1 LEGKQ
6 FMALYADLHRHLG
19 GALHPR
25 IIYKFLQRQDHK
37 VLGYFPDY
45 EGFYNWFTRPCRSLE
60 EFVKIHTLVEELQSL
75 EHLPYFCIRLCR
87 GAYTFENLQ
96 YLELRYN
103 PYFRTDHDLPSEKR
117 IGQMNEIVEVITQN
131 LRPAE
136 YPITVKQILCLDR
149 RLPENINEA
158 ILKVAIDNV
167 GPVVGVDLAG
177 PEIEPEKWE
186 GWVALMA
193 KARAAGLKTTAH
205 LGETGIDNVNP
216 AFFNVLD
223 RIGHGIH
230 IPLLR
235 PEWLKDLAKKQI
247 TLEVC
252 PTSYRQTG
260 VMENFSQLKTV
271 FSRCKHAGVAIAV
284 CTDNPGRNPSPC
296 TLPGEY
302 ERLIDND
309 VIDFAELKQ
318 LQNEG
323 FRSAFGFAGQ
333 LRS

>member
-1 LEGKQ
+1 
-6 FMALYADLHRHLG
+6 MALYADLHRHLG

-25 IIYKFLQRQDHK
+25 IIYKFLQKQDHP

-45 EGFYNWFTRPCRSLE
+45 EGFYSWFTRPCRTLE

-75 EHLPYFCIRLCR
+75 EHLPYFCLRLCR

-103 PYFRTDHDLPSEKR
+103 PFFRTDHKLSEAKR
-117 IGQMNEIVEVITQN
+117 LGQMNEIVEVISAN
-131 LRPAE
+131 VRPTD
-136 YPITVKQILCLDR
+136 YPITVKQIICLDR
-149 RLPENINEA
+149 RLPQNLNEA
-158 ILKVAIDNV
+158 ILKVAMDNI

-177 PEIEPEKWE
+177 PEINSETWDV
-186 GWVALMA
+186 WVNLLG
-193 KARAAGLKTTAH
+193 KARAAGLKTTCH
-205 LGETGIDNVNP
+205 LGETSIANVHP
-216 AFFNVLD
+216 QYFPVLD

-230 IPLLR
+230 IPLER
-235 PEWLKDLAKKQI
+235 PDMLKELAKRQI

-260 VMENFSQLKTV
+260 VLQDFSGLKTV
-271 FSRCKHAGVAIAV
+271 FKRCREAGVAIAV
-284 CTDNPGRNPSPC
+284 CTDNPGRNPAPC

-309 VIDFAELKQ
+309 VIDFADLKQ
-318 LQNEG
+318 IQNEA
-323 FRSAFGFAGQ
+323 FRSAFGFVGGFA
-333 LRS
+333 RT

>member
-1 LEGKQ
+1 
-6 FMALYADLHRHLG
+6 MTLYADLHRHLG

-25 IIYKFLQRQDHK
+25 IIYKFLQRHDHK
-37 VLGYFPDY
+37 ILGFFPDY
-45 EGFYNWFTRPCRSLE
+45 DGFYNWFTRPCRTLE

-75 EHLPYFCIRLCR
+75 EHLPYFCLRLCR

-103 PYFRTDHDLPSEKR
+103 PYFRTDHTGSVPDR
-117 IGQMNEIVEVITQN
+117 IAQMKDIVEVITAN
-131 LRPAE
+131 LRPSE
-136 YPITVKQILCLDR
+136 YPIIVKQILCFDR
-149 RLPENINEA
+149 RLPTKINEA
-158 ILKVAIDNV
+158 ILKVAKDNI

-177 PEIEPEKWE
+177 PEINSEKYE
-186 GWVALMA
+186 TWVRLLA
-193 KARAAGLKTTAH
+193 KARAAGLKTTCH
-205 LGETGIDNVNP
+205 LGETSIDNVYP
-216 AFFNVLD
+216 EYFAVLD

-230 IPLLR
+230 IPLVR
-235 PEWLKDLAKKQI
+235 PDMLKELSKRQI

-260 VMENFSQLKTV
+260 VLQNFTDLRTV
-271 FSRCKHAGVAIAV
+271 FTRCAKAGVAIAV

-318 LQNEG
+318 LQNEA
-323 FRSAFGFAGQ
+323 FRSAFGFIGAT
-333 LRS
+333 RS

>member
-1 LEGKQ
+1 
-6 FMALYADLHRHLG
+6 MALYADLHRHLG

-25 IIYKFLQRQDHK
+25 IIYKFLQKNDHQ
-37 VLGYFPDY
+37 VLSYFPDY
-45 EGFYNWFTRPCRSLE
+45 DGFYSWFTRPCRTLE

-75 EHLPYFCIRLCR
+75 EHLPYFCLRLCR

-103 PYFRTDHDLPSEKR
+103 PYFRTDHKMPVAKR
-117 IGQMNEIVEVITQN
+117 LGQMNLIVETITAN

-136 YPITVKQILCLDR
+136 YPITVKQIICLDR
-149 RLPENINEA
+149 RLPTNINEA
-158 ILKVAIDNV
+158 ILKVAKDNL

-186 GWVALMA
+186 VWVRLLA

-205 LGETGIDNVNP
+205 LGETGIENVHVQ
-216 AFFNVLD
+216 FFAVLD

-230 IPLLR
+230 IPLIK
-235 PEWLKDLAKKQI
+235 PEYLKDLSKRQI

-252 PTSYRQTG
+252 PTSYKQTG
-260 VMENFSQLKTV
+260 VLKDYASLRTV
-271 FSRCKHAGVAIAV
+271 FDRCRNAGVSIAI
-284 CTDNPGRNPSPC
+284 CTDNPGRNPAPC

-309 VIDFAELKQ
+309 VIEFDELKKV
-318 LQNEG
+318 QNES
-323 FRSAFGFAGQ
+323 FRSAFGYAGPQ
-333 LRS
+333 KS

>member
-1 LEGKQ
+1 
-6 FMALYADLHRHLG
+6 MTLYADLHRHLG

-37 VLGYFPDY
+37 ILGFFPDY
-45 EGFYNWFTRPCRSLE
+45 DGFYSWFTRPCRTLE

-75 EHLPYFCIRLCR
+75 EHLPYFCLRLCR

-103 PYFRTDHDLPSEKR
+103 PYFRTDGSLTTAKR
-117 IGQMNEIVEVITQN
+117 IGQMNMIVEVITAN

-136 YPITVKQILCLDR
+136 WPITVKQILCLDR
-149 RLPENINEA
+149 RLPKTINEA
-158 ILKVAIDNV
+158 ILKVAQENI
-167 GPVVGVDLAG
+167 GPVVGIDLAG
-177 PEIEPEKWE
+177 PEIEPEEWE
-186 GWVALMA
+186 GWVRLLG
-193 KARAAGLKTTAH
+193 KARASGLKTTSH
-205 LGETGIDNVNP
+205 LGETGIDNVHP
-216 AFFNVLD
+216 QFFTVLD

-235 PEWLKDLAKKQI
+235 PDWLKDLSKRQI

-260 VMENFSQLKTV
+260 VLKDFSDLRTV
-271 FSRCKHAGVAIAV
+271 FTRCKEAGVSIAV

-302 ERLIDND
+302 ERLIDHD
-309 VIDFAELKQ
+309 VIDFADLKQ

-323 FRSAFGFAGQ
+323 FRSAFGFAGAMKT
-333 LRS
+333 

>member
-1 LEGKQ
+1 
-6 FMALYADLHRHLG
+6 MALYADLHRHLG

-25 IIYKFLQRQDHK
+25 IIYKFLQRHDHP

-45 EGFYNWFTRPCRSLE
+45 DGFYSWFTRPCRTLE
-60 EFVKIHTLVEELQSL
+60 EFVKIHTLVEELQSV
-75 EHLPYFCIRLCR
+75 EHLPYFCLRLCR

-103 PYFRTDHDLPSEKR
+103 PYFRTDRTLTVAKR
-117 IGQMNEIVEVITQN
+117 LGQMNTVVEVITAN

-149 RLPENINEA
+149 RLPLNINEA
-158 ILKVAIDNV
+158 ILKAAKDNL
-167 GPVVGVDLAG
+167 GPVVGIDLAG
-177 PEIEPEKWE
+177 PEIDPGKFDV
-186 GWVALMA
+186 WVKLLG
-193 KARAAGLKTTAH
+193 KARSHGLKTTCH
-205 LGETGIDNVNP
+205 LGETDIANVHEEYFP
-216 AFFNVLD
+216 VLD

-235 PEWLKDLAKKQI
+235 PDMLKELAKRQI

-252 PTSYRQTG
+252 PTSYKQTG
-260 VMENFSQLKTV
+260 VLTDLHDLRTV
-271 FSRCKHAGVAIAV
+271 FDRCRKVGVAIAV

-302 ERLIDND
+302 ERLIDHD
-309 VIDFAELKQ
+309 VIDFQELKSI
-318 LQNEG
+318 QNEA
-323 FRSAFGFAGQ
+323 FRSAFGFVGGSR
-333 LRS
+333 L

>member
-1 LEGKQ
+1 
-6 FMALYADLHRHLG
+6 MALYADLHRHLG

-25 IIYKFLQRQDHK
+25 IIYKFLQKNDHQ
-37 VLGYFPDY
+37 VLSYFPDY
-45 EGFYNWFTRPCRSLE
+45 DGFYAWFTRPCRTLE

-75 EHLPYFCIRLCR
+75 EHLPYFCLRLCR

-103 PYFRTDHDLPSEKR
+103 PYFRTDHKLPVAKR
-117 IGQMNEIVEVITQN
+117 LGQMNLIVETITAN

-136 YPITVKQILCLDR
+136 YPITVKQIICLDR
-149 RLPENINEA
+149 RLPTNINEA
-158 ILKVAIDNV
+158 ILKVAKDNL
-167 GPVVGVDLAG
+167 GPVVGIDLAG

-186 GWVALMA
+186 VWVRLLA

-205 LGETGIDNVNP
+205 LGETGIENVH
-216 AFFNVLD
+216 AQYFAVLD

-230 IPLLR
+230 IPLIK
-235 PEWLKDLAKKQI
+235 PEYLKDLSKRQI

-252 PTSYRQTG
+252 PTSYKQTG
-260 VMENFSQLKTV
+260 VLKDFNLLKTV
-271 FSRCKHAGVAIAV
+271 FDRCRNAGVSIAI

-309 VIDFAELKQ
+309 VIDFDELKKV
-318 LQNEG
+318 QNES
-323 FRSAFGFAGQ
+323 FRSAFGYAGPH
-333 LRS
+333 RS

>member
-1 LEGKQ
+1 
-6 FMALYADLHRHLG
+6 MTLYADLHRHLG

-37 VLGYFPDY
+37 ILGFFPDY
-45 EGFYNWFTRPCRSLE
+45 DGFYNWFTRPCRTLE

-75 EHLPYFCIRLCR
+75 EHLPYFCLRLCR

-103 PYFRTDHDLPSEKR
+103 PYFRTDGEAPVEKR
-117 IGQMNEIVEVITQN
+117 IGQMNEIVEVITAN

-136 YPITVKQILCLDR
+136 YPIIVKQILCLDR
-149 RLPENINEA
+149 RLPVELNEA
-158 ILKVAIDNV
+158 ILKVAIDNI

-177 PEIEPEKWE
+177 PEINPEEWE
-186 GWVALMA
+186 QWVRLLA
-193 KARAAGLKTTAH
+193 KARASGLKTTSH
-205 LGETGIDNVNP
+205 LGETGIDNVHP
-216 AFFNVLD
+216 QFFTVLD

-230 IPLLR
+230 IPLVR
-235 PEWLKDLAKKQI
+235 PDWLKELAKRQI

-260 VMENFSQLKTV
+260 VLKDFSDLRTV
-271 FSRCKHAGVAIAV
+271 FTRCKEAGVSIAI

-302 ERLIDND
+302 ERLIDHD
-309 VIDFAELKQ
+309 VIDFADLKQ

-323 FRSAFGFAGQ
+323 FRSAFGFAGAS
-333 LRS
+333 R

>member
-1 LEGKQ
+1 
-6 FMALYADLHRHLG
+6 MALYADLHRHLG

-25 IIYKFLQRQDHK
+25 IIYKFLQRKDHR
-37 VLGYFPDY
+37 VLNYFPDY

-75 EHLPYFCIRLCR
+75 EHLPYFCLRLCR

-103 PYFRTDHDLPSEKR
+103 PYFRTDHDAPEAIRLGK
-117 IGQMNEIVEVITQN
+117 MNEIVEVITAN
-131 LRPAE
+131 VRPAD
-136 YPITVKQILCLDR
+136 YPIIVKQILCLDR
-149 RLPENINEA
+149 RLPLPINEA
-158 ILKVAIDNV
+158 ILKCAIDNI

-177 PEIEPEKWE
+177 PEINPQLWQE
-186 GWVALMA
+186 WVALMA
-193 KARAAGLKTTAH
+193 KARAAGLKTTSH
-205 LGETGIDNVNP
+205 LGETGIDNVHP
-216 AFFNVLD
+216 QYFTVLD

-230 IPLLR
+230 IPLER
-235 PEWLKDLAKKQI
+235 PDMLKELARRSI

-260 VMENFSQLKTV
+260 VLNDFGKLRTV
-271 FSRCKHAGVAIAV
+271 FTRCKEAGVAIAV

-302 ERLIDND
+302 ERLIDHD
-309 VIDFAELKQ
+309 VIDFSDLKL

-323 FRSAFGFAGQ
+323 FRSAFGFVGGA
-333 LRS
+333 RHSRD